1 MIGAWN
7 LVDLHNQFGGQLTDD
22 TPFTG
27 VSTDTRNIS
36 AGDLFVALRGP
47 NFDAHDFVEQA
58 VASGAVAVVVDH
70 PLQIDVPQWIVTDT
84 RIALGQ
90 VALANRQRFS
100 GDLYAVTGS
109 SGKTTVKEMLGCI
122 LSQENDVLATKGNLN
137 NDIGVPL
144 TLFELSD
151 QHQIAVIEQ
160 GASAI
165 GEIAYTTGLSLPDV
179 AILNNAMGA
188 HIEGFGSLQNIVV
201 AKGEIFSKLEQTKGT
216 AVINLD
222 DNNAAYWLGQTEG
235 QKRVLFSLK
244 NSSADLYADDIQPNG
259 DGSYQFT
266 LHRQNECGKVKLR
279 VMGLHNVSNALAAA
293 AAVSVKG
300 LPFASIVSGLERF
313 NAVNGRMRPLKSGRG
328 ALIIDDSYNANP
340 GSVMAAIDLLV
351 DLPGESVLVLGD
363 MAELGEDAV
372 MQHEKVG
379 CRAAQKGAGCLW
391 ATGALSRHT
400 VSAYKDAGTGNGRHF
415 EDKAALLSALQ
426 EIDQTGLNI
435 LIKGSRSA
443 AMDQIVSG
451 LVEGE

>member
-1 MIGAWN
+1 MIGTWCLAN
-7 LVDLHNQFGGQLTDD
+7 LHNQFGGELTTDKS
-22 TPFTG
+22 FSG
-27 VSTDTRNIS
+27 VSTDTRNIC

-47 NFDAHDFVEQA
+47 NFDAHEFIEQA

-70 PLQIDVPQWIVTDT
+70 KIQMDVPQWVVPDT
-84 RIALGQ
+84 RIALGEI
-90 VALANRQRFS
+90 ALANRQRFS

-109 SGKTTVKEMLGCI
+109 SGKTTVKEMLNCI
-122 LSQENDVLATKGNLN
+122 LSQDSSVLATKGNLN

-151 QHQIAVIEQ
+151 EHQVAVIEQ

-165 GEIAYTTGLSLPDV
+165 GEIGYTTALSLPDV

-188 HIEGFGSLQNIVV
+188 HIEGFGSLQNIVE
-201 AKGEIFSKLEQTKGT
+201 AKGEIFSELGNTQGT

-222 DNNAAYWLGQTEG
+222 DENAPYWLNQTEG

-244 NSSADLYADDIQPNG
+244 NPTADLFADDIQPNG

-266 LHRQNECGKVKLR
+266 LHRQAESRKVNLN
-279 VMGLHNVSNALAAA
+279 VMGLHNVSNALAAT

-300 LPFASIVSGLERF
+300 LSLDSIVAGLESF
-313 NAVNGRMRPLKSGRG
+313 NAVNGRMRPLKSAHG
-328 ALIIDDSYNANP
+328 ALLIDDSYNANP

-363 MAELGEDAV
+363 MAELGENSAL
-372 MQHEKVG
+372 QHEEVG
-379 CRAAQKGAGCLW
+379 CRAAHKGVGRLW

-400 VSAYKDAGTGNGRHF
+400 VSAYKDAGTGDGRHF

-426 EIDQTGLNI
+426 EIDQSGLNI